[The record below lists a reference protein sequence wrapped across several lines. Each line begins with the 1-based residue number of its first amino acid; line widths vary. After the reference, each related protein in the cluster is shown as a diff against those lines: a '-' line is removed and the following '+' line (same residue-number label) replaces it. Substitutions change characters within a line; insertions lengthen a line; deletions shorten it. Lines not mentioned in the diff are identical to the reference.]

1 MNIKA
6 ILSLCSYISYIIV
19 AIVLSYNMQWI
30 TILII
35 GSIRF
40 TAADSYP
47 GDLSSIALIIMSVI
61 FPLIHFVVLSICL
74 GIQYAL
80 MSLVKIK
87 FQARIPFILNIAI
100 TLCLIAYFS
109 YEYLIV
115 DKSLLA

>member
-1 MNIKA
+1 MNIKSV
-6 ILSLCSYISYIIV
+6 LSYVSYIAYFII
-19 AIVLSYNMQWI
+19 AIVLSYYMKWI

-40 TAADSYP
+40 TATDSYP

-87 FQARIPFILNIAI
+87 FQVRIPFILNIVI
-100 TLCLIAYFS
+100 TLCLIAYFL